1 MTDEY
6 GQLRREQHRSLVRLA
21 RFLVRDDAAAAPI
34 VADSFAALRDTGL
47 TGGAALSFVR
57 RDVVTRSRAWLRRD
71 ME

>member
-1 MTDEY
+1 VTDGY
-6 GQLRREQHRSLVRLA
+6 DQLRREQYRSLVRFA
-21 RFLVRDDAAAAPI
+21 RFLVRDDAVATPI

-47 TGGAALSFVR
+47 TGDTALSFVR